1 MTNDFKKE
9 KKEDYFVNLK
19 AISTEV
25 LQEKVQDNA
34 WVIVDTRLNDAYNGW
49 KLDGVKRG
57 GHIKGAVDFS
67 ANWLSVYL
75 DRKDEVLE
83 QALKTKRI
91 DLDKNIVLYD
101 ANGKD
106 ALVVADYLSKKG
118 YKYLYKYFTLSVK
131 PTLYPKT
138 HFLLLLGIKYESNN
152 NGYPRNKEIKR
163 YIISV

>member
-67 ANWLSVYL
+67 ANWLSVYS
-75 DRKDEVLE
+75 DRKDEVL
-83 QALKTKRI
+83 
-91 DLDKNIVLYD
+91 
-101 ANGKD
+101 D
-106 ALVVADYLSKKG
+106 ALRANPNEQTAQELAEQLGVDRTNVSRYLNELTKDGKVKKLTVAQ
-118 YKYLYKYFTLSVK
+118 
-131 PTLYPKT
+131 
-138 HFLLLLGIKYESNN
+138 
-152 NGYPRNKEIKR
+152 
-163 YIISV
+163 